1 MDAGF
6 ILPQE
11 KQQVLDEIN
20 RWLNTV
26 YPYKKPPAHLC
37 DPIDRASKFFRIDVH
52 RKKFSIYLRLGKT
65 WASSQNKSIVIAKI
79 CFEKERSG
87 YGSALLKCLAKIAEK
102 YNYENITI
110 ESVNEKSRSFA
121 LKFGF
126 SEYQNKNDYIITT
139 EKLTTI
145 LNKLPPP
152 LSLSRIHV
160 S

>member
-1 MDAGF
+1 M
-6 ILPQE
+6 
-11 KQQVLDEIN
+11 
-20 RWLNTV
+20 
-26 YPYKKPPAHLC
+26 KK
-37 DPIDRASKFFRIDVH
+37 V
-52 RKKFSIYLRLGKT
+52 
-65 WASSQNKSIVIAKI
+65 
-79 CFEKERSG
+79 E
-87 YGSALLKCLAKIAEK
+87 
-102 YNYENITI
+102 
-110 ESVNEKSRSFA
+110 SFA

>member
-1 MDAGF
+1 MKAQTLNGVTDMDAGF

-102 YNYENITI
+102 YNYENIAI

-126 SEYQNKNDYIITT
+126 SEYQNKND
-139 EKLTTI
+139 
-145 LNKLPPP
+145 
-152 LSLSRIHV
+152 
-160 S
+160 